1 MTTLQQDLRALVA
14 ANGFEMVHSAL
25 HEMMRQEYEFLSKIF
40 KTGTPV
46 TEPTPVPVAS
56 APASAPTPAPVP
68 APAPEPV
75 TVSAQPTEKV
85 AKKVMKITVRK
96 AVEEPLASPAPP
108 PIPPTPALVSQP
120 DESAFYTENSP
131 INTLEMPADKGK
143 FRSPAEVKRFQKDA
157 EAKKRTE
164 LDAKGITVASL
175 MTRDNLKRWIEDEGK
190 SYAWVA
196 REMVGCAD
204 TLVSN
209 MAKNYGIQSKISKH
223 KGMLMGLKA

>member
-46 TEPTPVPVAS
+46 TAPTPVPVAS
-56 APASAPTPAPVP
+56 ASAPVPVP
-68 APAPEPV
+68 APAPAPEP
-75 TVSAQPTEKV
+75 VSAQPTEKV

-108 PIPPTPALVSQP
+108 PIPPTPALAPQP
-120 DESAFYTENSP
+120 DESAFYAENSP